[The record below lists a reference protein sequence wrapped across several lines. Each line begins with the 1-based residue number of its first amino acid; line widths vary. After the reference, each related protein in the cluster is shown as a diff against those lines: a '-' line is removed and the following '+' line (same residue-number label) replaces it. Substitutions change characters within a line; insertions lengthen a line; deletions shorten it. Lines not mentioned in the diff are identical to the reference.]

1 MPSVPKLSWGQV
13 AVILGA
19 FAMVGLLAWMKV
31 ELTAFLAFAGLVLV
45 GVGVVQQSNTKDAVT
60 EVKQQTNG
68 NNQKLVDALLS
79 DRDQMRAAMLQALA
93 YMPPEHAPKILEAL
107 SAIATPPPRELVAA
121 AVVPAQRE
129 SPETTLNG
137 TAYPAEP

>member
-1 MPSVPKLSWGQV
+1 MPNVPKLSWTQV
-13 AVILGA
+13 TVILGT
-19 FAMVGLLAWMKV
+19 FAVVGLLAWLKI

-45 GVGVVQQSNTKDAVT
+45 GVGVVQNNTTKEAVT

-68 NNQKLVDALLS
+68 NNQKLVDALLA

-107 SAIATPPPRELVAA
+107 ESIAKPPPRELVAA
-121 AVVPAQRE
+121 AVVPAQRD
-129 SPETTLNG
+129 SPESLNG
-137 TAYPAEP
+137 TAYPDAA

>member
-13 AVILGA
+13 SVILGA
-19 FAMVGLLAWMKV
+19 FAMVGVLAWLKID
-31 ELTAFLAFAGLVLV
+31 LTAVLAFVGLVLV
-45 GVGVVQQSNTKDAVT
+45 GAGVIQQSSTKDAVT

-68 NNQKLVDALLS
+68 NNQRLIDALLA

-107 SAIATPPPRELVAA
+107 APIATPPPRELVSAA
-121 AVVPAQRE
+121 IVPAQRE
-129 SPETTLNG
+129 PLDVES
-137 TAYPAEP
+137 TALP

>member
-19 FAMVGLLAWMKV
+19 FAVVGLLAALKV

-45 GVGVVQQSNTKDAVT
+45 GVGVVQQNNTKDAVT

-68 NNQKLVDALLS
+68 NNQKLVDALLA

-93 YMPPEHAPKILEAL
+93 YMPPEHAPKVIEAL
-107 SAIATPPPRELVAA
+107 QAIAVPPPRELVSA
-121 AVVPAQRE
+121 AVIPAPRE
-129 SPETTLNG
+129 PIE
-137 TAYPAEP
+137 AVD

>member
-1 MPSVPKLSWGQV
+1 MPSVPKLSWTQV
-13 AVILGA
+13 TVILGT
-19 FAMVGLLAWMKV
+19 FAVVGLLAWLKI
-31 ELTAFLAFAGLVLV
+31 EITAFLAFAGLVLV
-45 GVGVVQQSNTKDAVT
+45 GVGVIQNNTTKDAVT

-68 NNQKLVDALLS
+68 NNQKLVDALLA

-93 YMPPEHAPKILEAL
+93 YMPPEHAPKILDAL